1 MERWEI
7 EQLIGKYWVGETD
20 LEEENALRDFFK
32 NENDIPPEWKS
43 CQTMMLY
50 FEAEKSTTKAPEES
64 RNGIKTKWFWR
75 KNTRWVAA
83 AAVVVIAIA
92 GTFYGNQDLAVN
104 SNEVTGMT
112 NSNIKN
118 TKEFFIEMKKTVEEG
133 KEDLNVM
140 KRINALGMR

>member
-1 MERWEI
+1 
-7 EQLIGKYWVGETD
+7 
-20 LEEENALRDFFK
+20 
-32 NENDIPPEWKS
+32 
-43 CQTMMLY
+43 
-50 FEAEKSTTKAPEES
+50 
-64 RNGIKTKWFWR
+64 
-75 KNTRWVAA
+75 
-83 AAVVVIAIA
+83 VVIAIA